1 MSKGSGREHLM
12 KRLVIAAVLVAAT
25 MAFAPSVASA
35 RTAPR
40 HVAPAVSRP
49 MPARPAAWKAMWLSA
64 QRPSP
69 VAIFAPILAI
79 AVAVAVVS
87 SVAGAAS
94 SGPST
99 KSVSYAPGSEYVFDS
114 SGKKVGAL
122 NGGG

>member
-1 MSKGSGREHLM
+1 MSKGNGREHLM

-25 MAFAPSVASA
+25 TALAPSVASA

-69 VAIFAPILAI
+69 VAIFAPMPALERVAAMRLSPAKLAI
-79 AVAVAVVS
+79 LKIS
-87 SVAGAAS
+87 SHAR
-94 SGPST
+94 
-99 KSVSYAPGSEYVFDS
+99 
-114 SGKKVGAL
+114 
-122 NGGG
+122 